1 MALPDSM
8 KGNIVPDITRPDAAL
23 CDALRE
29 IGSATVA
36 GALYNLGVT
45 RPHMSGLPSWRP
57 GKAVAGP
64 ALTLQCMPKR
74 QDVTAGIEYSEL
86 GMLHHYVLYPTK
98 PGDVVVCDARGEMEG
113 GIFGEMLCTYFL
125 GLGGVG
131 MVIDGCMRDWPHVK
145 DIDLGMWARGVSPNH
160 GLQNR
165 IMFWAI
171 NVPIACADVLVM
183 PGDIIVADDDG
194 AVVVPVKL
202 APEVIKQ
209 GEEKNAWEVFTRMKL
224 HQGEDVRKYYPLNDE
239 ATVEYEAWRADPQGS
254 ATPPSAPARVR
265 TSRPKNA

>member
-1 MALPDSM
+1 MFTPEHFKKMATS
-8 KGNIVPDITRPDAAL
+8 DITRPDPAL

-45 RPHMSGLPSWRP
+45 RPHMCGLPSWRP

-74 QDVTAGIEYSEL
+74 QDLTTSVEYSTL
-86 GMLHHYVLYPTK
+86 GMLHHYVLYPTR
-98 PGDVVVCDARGEMEG
+98 PGDIVVVDARGEMEG

-125 GLGGVG
+125 RLGGVG
-131 MVIDGCMRDWPHVK
+131 MVIDGSMRDWPHVK
-145 DIDLGMWARGVSPNH
+145 ELDLGVWMRGVSPNH

-165 IMFWAI
+165 IMFWDV
-171 NVPIACADVLVM
+171 NVPVACADVLVM

-202 APEVIKQ
+202 APEVIKA
-209 GEEKNAWEVFTRMKL
+209 GDEKNAWEVFTRMKL
-224 HQGEDVRKYYPLNDE
+224 RQGEDVRKYYPLNDE
-239 ATVEYEAWRADPQGS
+239 AKVEYEAWQKKHAKRPPRAKA
-254 ATPPSAPARVR
+254 ATRARTPGR
-265 TSRPKNA
+265 KKG